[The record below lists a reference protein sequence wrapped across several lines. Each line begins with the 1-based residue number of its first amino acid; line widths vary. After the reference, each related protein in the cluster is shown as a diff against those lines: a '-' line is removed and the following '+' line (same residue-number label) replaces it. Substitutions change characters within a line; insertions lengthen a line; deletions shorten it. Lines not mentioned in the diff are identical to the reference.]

1 MSAWK
6 ADALPLGDARA
17 PAFYHRRVIARKKF
31 EQALQLELRRDSQH
45 FQRDLES
52 EQ

>member
-1 MSAWK
+1 
-6 ADALPLGDARA
+6 
-17 PAFYHRRVIARKKF
+17 VIARKKF
-31 EQALQLELRRDSQH
+31 EQALPLELRRDSPH